1 MIRGIHLNKAEIIVL
16 KIMQMVVTGIYED
29 FPLDTDWDAIRQE
42 LDNQALLPFSYSIL
56 RRSYVPEGDFRQE
69 WIGYIFYHISKWY
82 KMLEVQ
88 DQLVQLLTQSG
99 YKFVIMKG
107 LANASLY
114 PNPEFRTLG
123 DVDFMVR
130 RDEFNDIYQMM
141 QQNGYKP
148 ADNKDELKHHMT
160 LEKDG
165 VIFEMHK
172 RPAGTKRNYSADNQ
186 KVIDYFQAGLD
197 QVNIVELEGYA
208 FPVLDPVRNGLM
220 LLMHTA
226 GHMQGGIGIRHLL
239 DWGFYADRY
248 LTDSFWR
255 EEFQQMAKDFQVYD
269 FAMIMTRICQKEFG
283 LCKDRNWCK
292 GADEDICD
300 SLLEYMMLQGNFGH
314 KTGVSDAGAKFFT
327 EGLDSEGFFRR
338 LDRSSRYSMP
348 AVNKYPILRP
358 VGWIYQMG
366 RYINRGLHRENA
378 VNSLQEDVGTGR
390 ERRKLMK
397 DLGIQEW
404 LKSDRL

>member
-1 MIRGIHLNKAEIIVL
+1 MNQTEENVL
-16 KIMQMVVTGIYED
+16 KIIREVVSGNEEF
-29 FPLDTDWDAIRQE
+29 FPSDTNWYILKQE
-42 LDNQALLPFSYSIL
+42 LVNQALFPIAYNIIERGCVTEGNL
-56 RRSYVPEGDFRQE
+56 RDE
-69 WIGYIFYHISKWY
+69 WIDYFFYHISKWY

-88 DQLVQLLTQSG
+88 DQLVQLLTESG

-107 LANASLY
+107 LANAALY
-114 PNPEFRTLG
+114 PKPEFRSLG

-130 RDEFNDIYQMM
+130 REEFNDIYQML

-148 ADNKDELKHHMT
+148 DDNKDELKHHMN

-172 RPAGTKRNYSADNQ
+172 RPAGTKRSYSADNQ
-186 KVIDYFQAGLD
+186 RVIDYFQAGLE
-197 QVNIVELEGYA
+197 QANTVELEGYA

-248 LTDSFWR
+248 LTDSFWG

-283 LCKDRNWCK
+283 LCKDRDWCK
-292 GADEDICD
+292 EADEDTCD
-300 SLLEYMMLQGNFGH
+300 SLLEYMMSQGNFGH
-314 KTGVSDAGAKFFT
+314 KAGANDAGAKFFT

-348 AVNKYPILRP
+348 AVNKYPLLRP
-358 VGWIYQMG
+358 FGWIYQMG

-378 VNSLQEDVGTGR
+378 VNSLQEDMWTGR
-390 ERRKLMK
+390 ERRKLME